1 MMLIGMSGKA
11 GHGKDAVADYL
22 QETYGFIKFGFADPL
37 YEEVREAYGLSS
49 DDINYLLKRE
59 NKEKPT
65 DMLELRRCKDKDFVL
80 VMNREFPELEDNAPI
95 SPRTVL
101 QVWGTEYRREQD
113 PDYWVMKA
121 KNFLIAFCET
131 RKRKVKDAKEAER
144 VALEFGLKPT
154 KRGKKWINPK
164 VPIGTE
170 YYEEHPGLVVTNV
183 RFENEADFL
192 RANDGCVW
200 RIERPGFVQNDER
213 AQHVSENLPTLRSGD
228 KLIIN
233 GSTLA
238 RLHTGA
244 TIMLQGKVGIVNTGD
259 QDYADSTQEEA
270 TKKFHAGY

>member
-37 YEEVREAYGLSS
+37 YEEVRVAYGLAEEEKQWM
-49 DDINYLLKRE
+49 LKRE
-59 NKEKPT
+59 NKETPWEK
-65 DMLELRRCKDKDFVL
+65 LALRHCTDKDFVL
-80 VMNREFPELEDNAPI
+80 IMNREFPELEDDAPI

-113 PDYWVMKA
+113 PDYWVMQA

-131 RKRKVKDAKEAER
+131 RKRKVSNDKEAER
-144 VALEFGLKPT
+144 VALEFGMERT

-170 YYEEHPGLVVTNV
+170 YYEEHPGLVCTNV

-200 RIERPGFVQNDER
+200 RIERPGFLQNAER

-238 RLHTGA
+238 RLHTGV
-244 TIMLQGKVGIVNTGD
+244 TLLLQGKVGIVNTGD
-259 QDYADSTQEEA
+259 QDYADSTHEEVA
-270 TKKFHAGY
+270 KKFHAGY